1 VSTDLVT
8 EATKETFRDLVAEG
22 QVLVDVWGPDCQPCL
37 RMMPHVE
44 KLAEE
49 SGGTLRVV
57 KVEAPKARRLCMEL
71 KVMGLPAFLLFR
83 DGEEVARINGPQVTE
98 EGLSAWLNEKTE
110 AQAAPQSEDAE
121 AKAAPPSDNKESA

>member
-1 VSTDLVT
+1 MTTDAVT

-37 RMMPHVE
+37 AMMPHVE
-44 KLAEE
+44 KLAED
-49 SGGTLRVV
+49 SGGSLRVV

-83 DGEEVARINGPQVTE
+83 DGEEVARINGPQVTPE
-98 EGLSAWLNEKTE
+98 ALNKWLDENET
-110 AQAAPQSEDAE
+110 
-121 AKAAPPSDNKESA
+121 KENA